1 MAQSDGVTG
10 KGLSS
15 PWLAGAN
22 LIDKLL
28 DTNHPC
34 HKVLTED
41 ESNGLANIKKLLF
54 SSHITQNHIP
64 AELTDD
70 PEHGHLAEQFG
81 GVRKKVN
88 FKKAAKS
95 VLNGLKFIKTA
106 QGLAS
111 LKARIRQPEEV
122 KGYLPPEWHNLS
134 ISRKSY
140 VYRLLSYDVLKA
152 WDYDSLELSVAC
164 GENPLLFLGWAII
177 CAPHAQRAMAASL
190 GLEKPDIKDEDVY
203 EFVDEFRMTPESC
216 CNFLRL
222 AENDYNPNPYHN
234 NIHAADVTQTVFSL
248 LQMGAD
254 KYSTAPLEIFT
265 LLFAAVCHDQG
276 HPGTNNAFE
285 CNTRSDLSIIYN
297 DSSVLENMHSARAF
311 RLLTHQADESNA
323 NFLAGMQATQR
334 DAFRVIFTKA
344 IMWTDMSLHFAKLA
358 QLKAILSSAGPD
370 APVEKFYINIE
381 GRSIPL
387 VLLIVLHIA
396 DISNPAK
403 PSPIFVEWC
412 DRLLNEGF
420 AQGDKE
426 KKRALPVSPMCDR
439 EATNRNDSQLGFI
452 KYIVRPSFVLLSDLV
467 PRVVDEILPI
477 IQDNLNY
484 WNEQKMA
491 DEEAA
496 EVEEKVDS

>member
-1 MAQSDGVTG
+1 M
-10 KGLSS
+10 GLSLSRQVKDVGSCS
-15 PWLAGAN
+15 PSQN
-22 LIDKLL
+22 
-28 DTNHPC
+28 
-34 HKVLTED
+34 V
-41 ESNGLANIKKLLF
+41 ANI
-54 SSHITQNHIP
+54 
-64 AELTDD
+64 DC
-70 PEHGHLAEQFG
+70 
-81 GVRKKVN
+81 
-88 FKKAAKS
+88 AA
-95 VLNGLKFIKTA
+95 A

-323 NFLAGMQATQR
+323 NFLAGMQVCR
-334 DAFRVIFTKA
+334 CEFV
-344 IMWTDMSLHFAKLA
+344 HFAT
-358 QLKAILSSAGPD
+358 
-370 APVEKFYINIE
+370 
-381 GRSIPL
+381 
-387 VLLIVLHIA
+387 
-396 DISNPAK
+396 
-403 PSPIFVEWC
+403 
-412 DRLLNEGF
+412 
-420 AQGDKE
+420 
-426 KKRALPVSPMCDR
+426 ALR
-439 EATNRNDSQLGFI
+439 
-452 KYIVRPSFVLLSDLV
+452 
-467 PRVVDEILPI
+467 
-477 IQDNLNY
+477 
-484 WNEQKMA
+484 
-491 DEEAA
+491 
-496 EVEEKVDS
+496 